1 MLILN
6 AADLW
11 QVYSMSDFAQEIKDR
26 LSNVQ
31 IGQKVSME
39 NLDEEERAV
48 VHEVARAFGL
58 HGTES
63 EGSAGKRN
71 VMVTRLDAISEAALE
86 AAKASLEQQ
95 GLATLAGEA
104 ADGLS
109 GLPPTLEGDQEC
121 ATASR
126 SGTDAMSFL
135 QSAKDVFDHQGA
147 SATGDGTSSYTPAP
161 SSSALISQAFDFYAS
176 GQHGSERT
184 FLRFVDLKE
193 FSGDLRDAM
202 PKKRRL
208 AFHEFQAILEMTD
221 PSVFP
226 SLHSEGNEPTW
237 PADRVSVAL
246 ALAQEECQNGG
257 WVQLSE
263 PGPLGQWVIS
273 GNSLRAKGNPGF
285 VLCARRDFQG
295 IHLWSFDGLPDQ
307 YGQWNLE
314 DVPDARSRA
323 RTSSD
328 FARPRALSSG
338 HGLLRPVISELHSA
352 VMFSD
357 EEETPKVLDI
367 RSEQHS
373 LVLVLERLGWRVSS
387 CLETDNEKLTRLY
400 GKAGLLERC
409 STMPPMRV
417 RNLSFFAELFFLLA
431 DGLETSDGVNLA
443 YARSLQE
450 HHSFLQR
457 QAFLLVYSQLSA
469 RPELLKTL
477 EGELPLGPDELL
489 EMAELAR
496 SITDFCFKL
505 DQEMSQKISAEQA
518 QFEVDAAYGKARAGS
533 FA

>member
-1 MLILN
+1 MLFRCK
-6 AADLW
+6 ADPSYVLG
-11 QVYSMSDFAQEIKDR
+11 VRSDNCVDGGW
-26 LSNVQ
+26 V
-31 IGQKVSME
+31 
-39 NLDEEERAV
+39 
-48 VHEVARAFGL
+48 GL
-58 HGTES
+58 
-63 EGSAGKRN
+63 
-71 VMVTRLDAISEAALE
+71 
-86 AAKASLEQQ
+86 
-95 GLATLAGEA
+95 
-104 ADGLS
+104 
-109 GLPPTLEGDQEC
+109 LP
-121 ATASR
+121 
-126 SGTDAMSFL
+126 
-135 QSAKDVFDHQGA
+135 
-147 SATGDGTSSYTPAP
+147 TSSPMLLMTWEVTE
-161 SSSALISQAFDFYAS
+161 
-176 GQHGSERT
+176 GV
-184 FLRFVDLKE
+184 LR
-193 FSGDLRDAM
+193 
-202 PKKRRL
+202 PKANPR
-208 AFHEFQAILEMTD
+208 
-221 PSVFP
+221 
-226 SLHSEGNEPTW
+226 
-237 PADRVSVAL
+237 VAL

-367 RSEQHS
+367 RSEQFVKAMHS

-400 GKAGLLERC
+400 GKAGKPSYRAWLLSETPVHEATGYQEYADD
-409 STMPPMRV
+409 SATMANLWIA

-457 QAFLLVYSQLSA
+457 QA
-469 RPELLKTL
+469 
-477 EGELPLGPDELL
+477 
-489 EMAELAR
+489 
-496 SITDFCFKL
+496 
-505 DQEMSQKISAEQA
+505 
-518 QFEVDAAYGKARAGS
+518 
-533 FA
+533 